1 MISNKE
7 GLEFARWLEARG
19 LAPFKFLKER
29 TFTDRFIILDE
40 EKYQEFLNDNANK
53 PFIAGV
59 PIEARRVKL
68 LKIAMDFKMY
78 KEFLVVKTVS
88 GMWNLMGTDKKSG
101 FIKLTTL
108 NEFQMIKLLGEHF
121 EEFYYEQIF
130 AKK

>member
-1 MISNKE
+1 MISNKK

-19 LAPFKFLKER
+19 QDPLKCIKEC
-29 TFTDRFIILDE
+29 TFTDNFIILDE
-40 EKYQEFLNDNANK
+40 EKYQEFLNNNAQK

-59 PIEARRVKL
+59 PIAVRRVKL
-68 LKIAMDFKMY
+68 LKIAMDFKVY

-88 GMWNLMGTDKKSG
+88 GKWNLMGTDKKSG